1 MTVLRPRELLLE
13 ELRDALV
20 AAGEPRYRAEQLF
33 RWTHQK
39 GATSL
44 AEMTDVGRAARERL
58 AAAVDLTPLQVDLS
72 QTAHD
77 GTTKLRLVTAD
88 GRKVESVLIPE
99 RDPGRVPLTSREEC
113 WQAKPASTHATP
125 DDDKLTLC
133 ISSQV
138 GCAIGCKFCAT
149 ATLGLMRNLTAGE
162 IVDQVY
168 RARAIAGRRISHLV
182 FMGMGEP
189 MHNYDGVLRAIRLL
203 CDDLGLG
210 FSTRRI
216 TVSTSGLVPGIER
229 LGREPFQVN
238 LAVSLNATTD
248 EVRTRLMPI
257 NKKYPLATLLG
268 AIRAYPLAR
277 RRRVTFEYVL
287 LAGVNDT
294 DADARR
300 LVKLLHGIPAKVNLI
315 PWNPHPTLPFARP
328 AREHVLHFQAEL
340 KRHGIGAYLRET
352 RGDDI
357 AAACGQLVAQAPPA
371 A

>member
-1 MTVLRPRELLLE
+1 VIRARDMLLE

-33 RWTHQK
+33 RWIHQK
-39 GATSL
+39 GATTL
-44 AEMTDVGRAARERL
+44 AEMTNVGRDARARL
-58 AAAVDLTPLQVDLS
+58 EPLVDLRPLRVDLA
-72 QTAHD
+72 QVARD

-88 GRKVESVLIPE
+88 GRRIESVLIPE
-99 RDPGRVPLTSREEC
+99 SRPEGSGLVTD
-113 WQAKPASTHATP
+113 Q
-125 DDDKLTLC
+125 DKLTLC
-133 ISSQV
+133 VSSQV
-138 GCAIGCKFCAT
+138 GCAIGCRFCAT
-149 ATLGLMRNLTAGE
+149 ATLGLTRHLTAGE

-168 RARAIAGRRISHLV
+168 RATAVAGRRITHLV

-189 MHNYDGVLRAIRLL
+189 MHNYEGVVRAIRLL
-203 CDDLGLG
+203 CDDLGAG

-248 EVRTRLMPI
+248 EVRGRLMPI
-257 NKKYPLATLLG
+257 NRRWPLAALLG

-287 LAGVNDT
+287 LAGVNDS

-300 LVKLLHGIPAKVNLI
+300 LVKLLHGIPSKVNLI
-315 PWNPHPTLPFARP
+315 PWNPHPSLPFARP
-328 AREHVLHFQAEL
+328 TPERVARFQALL
-340 KRHGIGAYLRET
+340 KEHGLGAYLRET

-357 AAACGQLVAQAPPA
+357 AAACGQLVAQAS
-371 A
+371 